1 MKLKK
6 GQRSS
11 VKPAKNKSKRHAAVV
26 GVLAVTVL
34 LIIWVMTLG
43 RKAEETVDVVM
54 YAEPIYKNEVIQE
67 SMLKSYPMLK
77 GEFEKYA
84 VVDSNG
90 TKQRRLLLWEER
102 GLMINKFAA
111 YPLKQ
116 DTVAEYTDL
125 ITSRID
131 NSDTVLYSY
140 PGKNIVQ
147 MEAGE
152 SELQAFKSYLQPGD
166 RINVS
171 AIYSEDADV
180 YVDDGTGNM
189 VRESVEVFREETLF
203 TDIMVADML
212 NQQGDSI
219 LDIYASYNDMT
230 VYQQAQMDASESFQ
244 DSVVPK
250 SLLIALTPEEE
261 TQYYYYLGKNNV
273 EFKISL
279 PQRTE

>member
-11 VKPAKNKSKRHAAVV
+11 VKPAKNKSKRHVAVV

-230 VYQQAQMDASESFQ
+230 IYQQAQMDASESFQ

>member
-11 VKPAKNKSKRHAAVV
+11 VKPAKNKSKRHVAVV
-26 GVLAVTVL
+26 GVLAVTIL

>member
-1 MKLKK
+1 
-6 GQRSS
+6 
-11 VKPAKNKSKRHAAVV
+11 
-26 GVLAVTVL
+26 
-34 LIIWVMTLG
+34 
-43 RKAEETVDVVM
+43 
-54 YAEPIYKNEVIQE
+54 
-67 SMLKSYPMLK
+67 ML
-77 GEFEKYA
+77 
-84 VVDSNG
+84 
-90 TKQRRLLLWEER
+90 
-102 GLMINKFAA
+102 NKFAA

-125 ITSRID
+125 ISSRID

-189 VRESVEVFREETLF
+189 VRESVEVFKEETLF

>member
-1 MKLKK
+1 
-6 GQRSS
+6 
-11 VKPAKNKSKRHAAVV
+11 
-26 GVLAVTVL
+26 
-34 LIIWVMTLG
+34 
-43 RKAEETVDVVM
+43 
-54 YAEPIYKNEVIQE
+54 
-67 SMLKSYPMLK
+67 
-77 GEFEKYA
+77 
-84 VVDSNG
+84 
-90 TKQRRLLLWEER
+90 
-102 GLMINKFAA
+102 
-111 YPLKQ
+111 
-116 DTVAEYTDL
+116 
-125 ITSRID
+125 
-131 NSDTVLYSY
+131 
-140 PGKNIVQ
+140 
-147 MEAGE
+147 
-152 SELQAFKSYLQPGD
+152 
-166 RINVS
+166 
-171 AIYSEDADV
+171 
-180 YVDDGTGNM
+180 M

>member
-11 VKPAKNKSKRHAAVV
+11 VKPAKNKSKRHVAVV

-147 MEAGE
+147 MEAEE

>member
-11 VKPAKNKSKRHAAVV
+11 VKPAKNKSKRHVAVV

-102 GLMINKFAA
+102 GLMINRIAA

-116 DTVAEYTDL
+116 ETIAE
-125 ITSRID
+125 
-131 NSDTVLYSY
+131 
-140 PGKNIVQ
+140 
-147 MEAGE
+147 
-152 SELQAFKSYLQPGD
+152 
-166 RINVS
+166 
-171 AIYSEDADV
+171 
-180 YVDDGTGNM
+180 
-189 VRESVEVFREETLF
+189 
-203 TDIMVADML
+203 
-212 NQQGDSI
+212 
-219 LDIYASYNDMT
+219 
-230 VYQQAQMDASESFQ
+230 
-244 DSVVPK
+244 
-250 SLLIALTPEEE
+250 
-261 TQYYYYLGKNNV
+261 
-273 EFKISL
+273 
-279 PQRTE
+279 

>member
-1 MKLKK
+1 MKLGTK
-6 GQRSS
+6 QRGS
-11 VKPAKNKSKRHAAVV
+11 VKPAKNKSKRHVAVV
-26 GVLAVTVL
+26 AVLAVTVL

-84 VVDSNG
+84 VTDSNG
-90 TKQRRLLLWEER
+90 TKQRRILLWEER
-102 GLMINKFAA
+102 GLMLNKFAA

-125 ITSRID
+125 ISSRID

-171 AIYSEDADV
+171 AIYSEDEDV

-189 VRESVEVFREETLF
+189 VRESVEVFKEETLF

>member
-11 VKPAKNKSKRHAAVV
+11 VKPAKNKSKRHVAVV

-125 ITSRID
+125 ISSRID